1 MTTRPASSDI
11 RLHRQRAQDGQVC
24 GRESPTLLLG
34 RRRSFDSASR
44 RALQKSSTIDSGAS
58 DSRCPAS
65 TREHQRRIIRMKY
78 AQTSSEATGSPK
90 GVRWSHPDFLR
101 RISTR
106 GAMLTALR
114 GLAVVGRRFPMPQ
127 TVAKL
132 WTASRKRSPIC
143 LNSAG
148 ERMRMRG
155 VESNR

>member
-24 GRESPTLLLG
+24 GKESPTLLLG

-44 RALQKSSTIDSGAS
+44 RALRRLDHRLRGLRFAVSGLH
-58 DSRCPAS
+58 SRAPAA
-65 TREHQRRIIRMKY
+65 H
-78 AQTSSEATGSPK
+78 
-90 GVRWSHPDFLR
+90 HPDEIRSNFKRGDGVTQRCEMVSPRFLR

-155 VESNR
+155 VE

>member
-24 GRESPTLLLG
+24 GRESPTPPSGTPQIVRFGIPSCSQKTRPSTPGLRFAVSGLH
-34 RRRSFDSASR
+34 SR
-44 RALQKSSTIDSGAS
+44 A
-58 DSRCPAS
+58 PAA
-65 TREHQRRIIRMKY
+65 H
-78 AQTSSEATGSPK
+78 
-90 GVRWSHPDFLR
+90 HPDEIRSNFKRGDGVTQRCEMVSPRFLR